1 MQISLTFRHFLQT
14 TEDNDINSKFII
26 MKGFIQIC
34 LDVVSDPKT
43 EMLHCVPGSLL
54 LLVFY
59 LSLDICT
66 PSFQGSRVTID
77 LATQLSS
84 IKMKVS

>member
-34 LDVVSDPKT
+34 LDVVFDPKT
-43 EMLHCVPGSLL
+43 EMVHCVPGSLL

-59 LSLDICT
+59 LSLDFYT
-66 PSFQGSRVTID
+66 PIISRFKGYNRT
-77 LATQLSS
+77 
-84 IKMKVS
+84 